1 MTLHAMIHGHCCA
14 QVAQLSDELNK
25 ATELIDMQRQTI
37 ARLTEEASEDR
48 WKIEALE
55 AALASPNL
63 PPVRKP

>member
-1 MTLHAMIHGHCCA
+1 MTLHAMVHGHCCA
-14 QVAQLSDELNK
+14 RVAQLQRDLET
-25 ATELIDMQRQTI
+25 ATELIGMQRQTI

-55 AALASPNL
+55 ASLASSTL